1 MSATDILRIIGDV
14 SSVAIVPLAAY
25 GFKIYNLV
33 YEAQLSIEPLRTE
46 IYANFERAKPN
57 ER

>member
-25 GFKIYNLV
+25 GFKIYNLI
-33 YEAQLSIEPLRTE
+33 YEARISIERLRAE
-46 IYANFERAKPN
+46 IYANFERVKPN